1 MATDGNKSKSRLVE
15 EKLLNVD
22 GDGFLMMAVVQVS
35 DERAHKALLSYFKLP
50 FEGQVQYASAV
61 TARQ

>member
-22 GDGFLMMAVVQVS
+22 GDGFLMMAVAQVS
-35 DERAHKALLSYFKLP
+35 DERAHEALRRYFKLP
-50 FEGQVQYASAV
+50 FEGHTVL
-61 TARQ
+61 